1 VEFAAY
7 FVASEALA
15 NVAKHARASA
25 ATIRLRRGGPDIE
38 ITITDDGVG
47 GADPGRGTGLQ
58 GLTDR
63 VEALGGRLD
72 VGPSAEGG
80 TVVTATLPLRSPP
93 PDPQPDPTG

>member
-1 VEFAAY
+1 MEFAAY

-25 ATIRLRRGGPDIE
+25 ATIRLRRNGSDVE
-38 ITITDDGVG
+38 ITITDDGSG

-72 VGPSAEGG
+72 VGSSAEGG
-80 TVVTATLPLRSPP
+80 TAVTATLPLRSPP
-93 PDPQPDPTG
+93 DPTG